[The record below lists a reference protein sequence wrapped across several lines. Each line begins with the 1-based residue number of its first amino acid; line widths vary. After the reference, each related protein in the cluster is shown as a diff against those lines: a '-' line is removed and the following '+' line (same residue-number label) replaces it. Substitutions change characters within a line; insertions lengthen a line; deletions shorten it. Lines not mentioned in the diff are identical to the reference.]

1 MSGATPPLRRLVR
14 ELRRRRVFRTAAYY
28 IIGTW
33 LALQVADVVFP
44 ALDLSERA
52 IRYILIAALLGFPA
66 VLVFGW
72 FYDVGAHGIRRASHA
87 GADELASAQPLG
99 RRDFLLLAALALIAA
114 AILYNM
120 AGMVVDE
127 PLEGP
132 LPEAARDGPLM
143 VAVLPFTTTSRDGES
158 EFFAAGVHDDL
169 LTQLSQLQSLRVIS
183 RTSVLEY
190 KDTVRNIREIGRALG
205 ADAILEGGVQSAGE
219 RIRINAQLIN
229 ARTDEHLWAQT
240 YDRDLTPANIFDVQ
254 TEIARAISVSL
265 HTTLSEQED
274 ADLAIIPTE
283 NMAAYRAYRR
293 AMEMAEKQSVYKNK
307 EYRAALEEAVALDP
321 EFTRAWAEL
330 GGHLSYINFWGERN
344 LEEIRR
350 AEEIL
355 EILRKLAPNSVDHL
369 MAQAYYSLYTLKD
382 YDQAFQIIS
391 LAEQKAPSDLKI
403 LEMKLWIL
411 RRQGRLEERT
421 AVFRQM
427 MQLDPRDKN
436 RAAALIH
443 SLMTI
448 HKYEDARCELENARV
463 DSLQMSYLKSLSQ
476 LREHHDYDR
485 FTAEIALLYKEYD
498 TEVSGSDLWENEI
511 WARNYAAAEKLL
523 DDLRKIEMEKY
534 PDYPGVGPWKA
545 GKLITYW
552 FLGDN
557 VRFKEAIRETR
568 AHLEQSRTAEQA
580 ENTSS
585 LYTDL
590 ALVAALEGD
599 GEETAR
605 LIRKWRRGVAESGDA
620 TELLFGWRFACA
632 PLGMAGA
639 ASEAVDCIREALAQ
653 PSTVHAFLEPF
664 LPFYDSIRDTPEFQ
678 TLLSALEKGRN
689 DRLHQRLA
697 ASSEGDDAC
706 LK

>member
-1 MSGATPPLRRLVR
+1 VSDAAPPLRRLVR

-33 LALQVADVVFP
+33 LLLQFADVVFP

-52 IRYILIAALLGFPA
+52 IRYILIAAMLGFPA

-72 FYDVGAHGIRRASHA
+72 FYDVGAHGIRRTTAA

-99 RRDFLLLAALALIAA
+99 RRDFLLLTALALVAA
-114 AILYNM
+114 AILYNV

-127 PLEGP
+127 PVEGSV
-132 LPEAARDGPLM
+132 PEAVPDGPPI
-143 VAVLPFTTTSRDGES
+143 VAVLPFTTTSRDGDS
-158 EFFAAGVHDDL
+158 DFFAAGVHDDL

-190 KDTVRNIREIGRALG
+190 KDTVRNIREIGRELG
-205 ADAILEGGVQSAGE
+205 ADAVLEGGVQRVGD
-219 RIRINAQLIN
+219 RIRINAQLID
-229 ARTDEHLWAQT
+229 ARSDEHLWAQT
-240 YDRDLTPANIFDVQ
+240 YDRALTPANIFDVQ
-254 TEIARAISVSL
+254 TEIARAISASL

-307 EYRAALEEAVALDP
+307 EYRAALEEAVTLDP

-355 EILRKLAPNSVDHL
+355 ELLRKLAPNSVDHL
-369 MAQAYYSLYTLKD
+369 MAQAYYSFYTLKD
-382 YDQAFQIIS
+382 YDQAFEIIT

-421 AVFRQM
+421 AVFRQIT
-427 MQLDPRDKN
+427 QLDPRN
-436 RAAALIH
+436 TTTATALVFN
-443 SLMTI
+443 LMTL
-448 HKYEDARCELENARV
+448 HKYEEASRELEDARV
-463 DSLQMSYLKSLSQ
+463 DSFKMSYMRSLSQ
-476 LREHHDYDR
+476 LREHRDYDR
-485 FTAEIALLYKEYD
+485 FTAELALLGEEYD
-498 TEVSGSDLWENEI
+498 TEVRGSDLWEAEI
-511 WARNYAAAEKLL
+511 WARNYAAAEQLF
-523 DDLRKIEMEKY
+523 DELRREETERY
-534 PDYPGVGPWKA
+534 SDYPGVGPWRA
-545 GKLITYW
+545 GKMITYM
-552 FLGDN
+552 FLGEDSLLE
-557 VRFKEAIRETR
+557 EAIRETR

-580 ENTSS
+580 ENTPS
-585 LYTDL
+585 LYSDL

-605 LIRKWRRGVAESGDA
+605 LTRKWRRGVAESGDA
-620 TELLFGWRFACA
+620 TELLMGLEFACRG
-632 PLGMAGA
+632 LGIAGA
-639 ASEAVDCIREALAQ
+639 AAEAVDCIREALAQ
-653 PSTVHAFLEPF
+653 PSTVHAFLEPL

-678 TLLSALEKGRN
+678 VLLSEL
-689 DRLHQRLA
+689 D
-697 ASSEGDDAC
+697 
-706 LK
+706 